1 MISLLTVHSTPS
13 FLFSILVL
21 FLLLLLICQT
31 GHTNPLR
38 VGVAGL
44 SHDHA
49 HWVFQ
54 GQHQDDILIA
64 GIAEPNRQ
72 LAERYARQYGFSM
85 DLVYDTLEEMIDETQ
100 PEAVTAFGSIYDHL
114 EVVRISATK
123 WIHVMVEKRLAV
135 SLKDAREMVQLA
147 KKHDIHLLTNYEP

>member
-1 MISLLTVHSTPS
+1 MISLLTGQNMKSS
-13 FLFSILVL
+13 LFSIIGIFL
-21 FLLLLLICQT
+21 FLLLICQT
-31 GHTNPLR
+31 GHTTPLR
-38 VGVAGL
+38 IVVAGL
-44 SHDHA
+44 SHYHA

-114 EVVRISATK
+114 EVVRIRSEEHTSELQSRGQL
-123 WIHVMVEKRLAV
+123 VCRLLLEK
-135 SLKDAREMVQLA
+135 K
-147 KKHDIHLLTNYEP
+147 